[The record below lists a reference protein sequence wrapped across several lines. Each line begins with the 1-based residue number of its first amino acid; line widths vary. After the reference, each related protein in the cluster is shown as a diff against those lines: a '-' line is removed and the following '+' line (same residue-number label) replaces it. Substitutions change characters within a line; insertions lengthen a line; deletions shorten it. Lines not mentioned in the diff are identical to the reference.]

1 MRRTKG
7 CENDF
12 NAQLAKQQK
21 DRILLEKDIAEVA
34 GVFEV
39 HRKLKSRRSK
49 RKSPSWRLEKCY
61 IEQES
66 LPSPHLPPNSLRR
79 NFDGRS
85 TRK

>member
-7 CENDF
+7 GENDF

-49 RKSPSWRLEKCY
+49 RKSPSWRLKKCY
-61 IEQES
+61 IVLYRTRIFT
-66 LPSPHLPPNSLRR
+66 LPTPTAKLTPAK
-79 NFDGRS
+79 F
-85 TRK
+85 